1 MTISY
6 EERTKIEAFLFL
18 EARLADESQ
27 YSAWE
32 ELIDDKMEYVV
43 YGDTRGEPG
52 LTRKVAL
59 INDHRERIASRI
71 RQFKT
76 GRRYAQVPPSPM
88 RRMLSNIEIFPKG
101 ERRYEVACN
110 FVVYELQIQT
120 SREMVTWPGRFVYG
134 LRETETGFRMFSKK
148 VELVNRSEP
157 LPNLSIL
164 I

>member
-52 LTRKVAL
+52 SRVRSPDKRSSGTDRLAYKTVEDRSSVRAGAAL
-59 INDHRERIASRI
+59 ANAADAFEYRDFSQRGA
-71 RQFKT
+71 
-76 GRRYAQVPPSPM
+76 V
-88 RRMLSNIEIFPKG
+88 
-101 ERRYEVACN
+101 
-110 FVVYELQIQT
+110 
-120 SREMVTWPGRFVYG
+120 
-134 LRETETGFRMFSKK
+134 LRS
-148 VELVNRSEP
+148 
-157 LPNLSIL
+157 
-164 I
+164 